1 MTCIVALIHE
11 NKVLLGGDA
20 AASDE
25 KSGLIFQR
33 TDPKVF
39 KVGQYGIGFVDSF
52 RMGQILQYN
61 WTPPIYKP
69 TAGFRNLDKFIRT
82 KFVESIKQAFQEHGY
97 GRFGSN
103 AQDDG
108 DEGGVFI
115 IAVQGSGRIFTMDS
129 DYHIA
134 EVDVQYMAE
143 GAGQELALGSLFST
157 SSIKTPRKRVRMAL
171 DAAAKFNMS
180 VRGPFTIIEI

>member
-20 AASDE
+20 AASDD

-39 KVGQYGIGFVDSF
+39 KVGQFGIGFVDSF
-52 RMGQILQYN
+52 RMGQILQYQ

-69 TAGFRNLDKFIRT
+69 TAGYRNLDKFIRT
-82 KFVESIKQAFQEHGY
+82 KFVESVKDAFKEQGY
-97 GRFGSN
+97 GNFSAGTEE
-103 AQDDG
+103 G
-108 DEGGVFI
+108 DQGGIFL
-115 IAVQGSGRIFTMDS
+115 IAVQGAGRIFTMDS
-129 DYHIA
+129 DFHIGEA
-134 EVDVQYMAE
+134 DVQYMAE

-157 SSIKTPRKRVRMAL
+157 NTIKTPRKRVRMAL
-171 DAAAKFNMS
+171 EAAAKFNMA
-180 VRGPFTIIEI
+180 VRPPFTIIEV

>member
-20 AASDE
+20 AASDD

-39 KVGQYGIGFVDSF
+39 KVGQFGIGFVDSF

-61 WTPPIYKP
+61 WTPPVYKP
-69 TAGFRNLDKFIRT
+69 TSGYRNLDKFMRT
-82 KFVESIKQAFQEHGY
+82 RFIESVKDAFKEQGY
-97 GRFGSN
+97 GNFSS
-103 AQDDG
+103 ATDDG
-108 DEGGVFI
+108 DEGGVFL
-115 IAVQGSGRIFTMDS
+115 IAVQGAGRIFTMDS
-129 DYHIA
+129 DFHIGEA
-134 EVDVQYMAE
+134 DVQYMAE

-157 SSIKTPRKRVRMAL
+157 SQIKTPRKRVRTAL
-171 DAAAKFNMS
+171 EAAAKFNMT
-180 VRGPFTIIEI
+180 VRPPFTIIEI

>member
-20 AASDE
+20 AASDD

-39 KVGQYGIGFVDSF
+39 KVGQFGIGFVDSF
-52 RMGQILQYN
+52 RMGQILQYD
-61 WTPPIYKP
+61 WTPPVYKP

-82 KFVESIKQAFQEHGY
+82 KFVESIKDSFKEHGY
-97 GRFGSN
+97 GNFGSGTE
-103 AQDDG
+103 DG
-108 DEGGVFI
+108 DEGGIFL
-115 IAVQGSGRIFTMDS
+115 IAVQGAGRIFTMDS
-129 DYHIA
+129 DFHIGEA
-134 EVDVQYMAE
+134 DVQYMAE

-157 SSIKTPRKRVRMAL
+157 GLIKTPRKRVRMAL
-171 DAAAKFNMS
+171 EAAAKFNMG
-180 VRGPFTIIEI
+180 VRPPFTIIEV